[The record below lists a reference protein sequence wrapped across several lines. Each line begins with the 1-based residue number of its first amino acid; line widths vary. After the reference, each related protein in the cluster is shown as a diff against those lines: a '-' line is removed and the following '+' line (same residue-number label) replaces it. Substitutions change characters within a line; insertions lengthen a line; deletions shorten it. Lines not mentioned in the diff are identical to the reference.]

1 MPGVDQRD
9 RRFHGSE
16 RQIHAAVSVD
26 HVIDHPAWRTTQDS
40 VLNALS
46 TPGLVVLLGGEG
58 TGKTLFLHVLARTLR
73 QARRNVVLHRPGTNL
88 GPLRPEILLVDDAD
102 RQSDQRLHTLA
113 QHARHCV
120 FAGQPSL
127 RRRLA
132 QRRQRLTTVTL
143 APLAPRAATL
153 FLADILARSN
163 LPADLLHPEAVA
175 ALLEATSG
183 VPRRL
188 ETLTSLAAFMARL
201 EDVPQVLPTHVGAAL
216 EKQSETT
223 LHDDDFEAVPQSD
236 GSFDNGWRVDQ
247 TDSAIHGDA
256 ESQAI
261 RALRPD
267 TAAMLR
273 IPLSS
278 HKHVSAL
285 QLVRA
290 AFATL
295 FGLRRHRRRALPKP
309 RGNVSSRSKR
319 R

>member
-1 MPGVDQRD
+1 MLGADQHH
-9 RRFHGSE
+9 RRSHASE
-16 RQIHAAVSVD
+16 RQIHAAVAVD
-26 HVIDHPAWRTTQDS
+26 HVIDHPAWRTAHDT

-46 TPGLVVLLGGEG
+46 TPGLVVLLGEEG
-58 TGKTLFLHVLARTLR
+58 TGKTLFLHVLARSLR

-102 RQSDQRLHTLA
+102 RLSDQRLHTLA

-120 FAGQPSL
+120 FAGQPAL

-143 APLAPRAATL
+143 APLAPRAAML

-163 LPADLLHPEAVA
+163 LPADLLHPDAVA

-201 EDVPQVLPTHVGAAL
+201 EDVPQVLPTHIAAAVDV
-216 EKQSETT
+216 QSETALPEDELT
-223 LHDDDFEAVPQSD
+223 AVRASD
-236 GSFDNGWRVDQ
+236 RSFGRVDQ
-247 TDSAIHGDA
+247 TDSAVHGDG

-261 RALRPD
+261 RSLRPD

-273 IPLSS
+273 VPLSS
-278 HKHVSAL
+278 RQHASAFGL
-285 QLVRA
+285 IRA
-290 AFATL
+290 AFAAL
-295 FGLRRHRRRALPKP
+295 LGLRRHRRRPLRKP
-309 RGNVSSRSKR
+309 RGAVASRHKR

>member
-1 MPGVDQRD
+1 MPGVDLRH
-9 RRFHGSE
+9 RRSHGPE

-46 TPGLVVLLGGEG
+46 TPGLVVLLGEEG

-88 GPLRPEILLVDDAD
+88 SPLRPEILLVDDAD
-102 RQSDQRLHTLA
+102 RLPDQRLHTLA

-120 FAGQPSL
+120 FAGPASL

-132 QRRQRLTTVTL
+132 QRRHRLTTVTL

-163 LPADLLHPEAVA
+163 LPADLLHPDAVA
-175 ALLEATSG
+175 ALLEVTSG

-201 EDVPQVLPTHVGAAL
+201 EDVPQVLPTHVGAAV
-216 EKQSETT
+216 EVQSETT
-223 LHDDDFEAVPQSD
+223 LHDDDLEAVHEGDQPSN
-236 GSFDNGWRVDQ
+236 NGWHAGQ
-247 TDSAIHGDA
+247 TDSANHGHA

-261 RALRPD
+261 GPLRPD

-278 HKHVSAL
+278 RKHVNAL
-285 QLVRA
+285 QLVKA
-290 AFATL
+290 AFAAL
-295 FGLRRHRRRALPKP
+295 FGLRRHRRRSSRKP
-309 RGNVSSRSKR
+309 RGIVSSRPKR